1 MIIDGLGG
9 GLGSQITEK
18 LNANKR
24 SSDIEIIA
32 LGTNAQAT
40 SRMINAG
47 ADNGAT
53 GENSFKV
60 LCARADIILGPL
72 GIIMPHAMK
81 GEITPA
87 MAEAVGISKAKKFLL
102 GIKQPHLK
110 LIGVKDISLNKMIE
124 EMVEKVIKI
133 VND

>member
-47 ADNGAT
+47 AD
-53 GENSFKV
+53 
-60 LCARADIILGPL
+60 
-72 GIIMPHAMK
+72 
-81 GEITPA
+81 
-87 MAEAVGISKAKKFLL
+87 
-102 GIKQPHLK
+102 
-110 LIGVKDISLNKMIE
+110 
-124 EMVEKVIKI
+124 
-133 VND
+133 